1 MAYSACIGPFKDN
14 CHTNKNEKLVP
25 EKVPEKVLMFS

>member
-14 CHTNKNEKLVP
+14 CHTNGGDEKNIE
-25 EKVPEKVLMFS
+25 EVPEKVLLFS